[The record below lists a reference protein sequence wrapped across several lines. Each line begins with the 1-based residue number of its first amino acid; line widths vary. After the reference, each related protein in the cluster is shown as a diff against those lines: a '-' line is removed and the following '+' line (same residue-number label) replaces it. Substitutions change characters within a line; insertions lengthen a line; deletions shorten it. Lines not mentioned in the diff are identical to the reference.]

1 MHMCARLS
9 YPTTIVILRL
19 YLNKAMNS
27 LIYKWNTMLLIAQL
41 KAWTQ
46 LKLWRQPN
54 LMARN
59 MAIKERDI
67 TGFPNEKCQF

>member
-54 LMARN
+54 LMVRN
-59 MAIKERDI
+59 MAIEERDI
-67 TGFPNEKCQF
+67 TGFPNEKFQF